1 MRNCART
8 RTHTDAL
15 KKLVEEEAA
24 AARRQREEDLDKND
38 NTDKDKDKEEE
49 ARLLA
54 QEDKWAQVLAA
65 WHMHACVIVCVC
77 LHTQYV
83 FRYCLLY
90 TSPSPRD

>member
-1 MRNCART
+1 MGNCART

-24 AARRQREEDLDKND
+24 AVRRQREEDLDKND
-38 NTDKDKDKEEE
+38 NNDKDKDEDKDKEEE

-65 WHMHACVIVCVC
+65 WESARIRQDS
-77 LHTQYV
+77 LT
-83 FRYCLLY
+83 RRRPGSS
-90 TSPSPRD
+90 TSR

>member
-1 MRNCART
+1 MGNCART

-24 AARRQREEDLDKND
+24 AVRRQREEDLDKND
-38 NTDKDKDKEEE
+38 NNDKDKDEDKDKEEE

-65 WHMHACVIVCVC
+65 IRGETACLQIQRRERGAAAQKAARAP
-77 LHTQYV
+77 L
-83 FRYCLLY
+83 
-90 TSPSPRD
+90 